1 MSGFD
6 YSQLNPELRL
16 AGRLI
21 RMFNPTFTVRRMKAM
36 KRLCRFLHG
45 RHGKKLNYE
54 QFRIGRTDG
63 SKLRL
68 CLYTPLAP
76 KENVPGIL
84 WIHGGGYAIGA
95 PEQDEMFIRRFVDE
109 SGAVVVSPDY
119 TLSVDKPY
127 PAALDDCYAALLWLR
142 DNGERYGMRCDQIFV
157 GGDSAGGGL
166 TAALSLYAREKG
178 EVSIAFQMPLYP
190 MLDDRPTESSWSN
203 CAPVWNTKS
212 NENGWKLYLGDL
224 YGAVNV
230 PAYAAPARAA
240 DYAGLP
246 PTCSFVG
253 SVEPF
258 RDEAVAYIE
267 NLRTAEVPAEFKIFD
282 GCFHAFDLVCG
293 KSKVAEEATA
303 FLMENYRYAVDNYHV
318 AQPQESG
325 FQALCTKKDVT
336 PETP

>member
-1 MSGFD
+1 M
-6 YSQLNPELRL
+6 L
-16 AGRLI
+16 
-21 RMFNPTFTVRRMKAM
+21 NPTFTVRRMRAM
-36 KRLCRFLHG
+36 RKLCRFLHG
-45 RHGKKLNYE
+45 RHGRKLNYE
-54 QFRIGRTDG
+54 QFSIDRADG

-68 CLYTPLAP
+68 CLYTPLSP
-76 KENVPGIL
+76 KKNVPGIL

-95 PEQDEMFIRRFVDE
+95 PEQDEMFIQRFVDE

-142 DNGERYGMRCDQIFV
+142 DNGKRYGMRSDQIFV

-178 EVSIAFQMPLYP
+178 EVGIAFQMPLYP
-190 MLDDRPTESSWSN
+190 MLDDRPTDSSRDNS
-203 CAPVWNTKS
+203 APVWDTKS

-224 YGAVNV
+224 YGTADVSAYAV
-230 PAYAAPARAA
+230 PARTV
-240 DYAGLP
+240 DYSGLP

-258 RDEAVAYIE
+258 RDETAAYIE
-267 NLRTAEVPAEFKIFD
+267 NLRKAGVSAEFRIFD

-293 KSKVAEEATA
+293 RSKVAEEATT
-303 FLMENYRYAVDNYHV
+303 FLMDNYRYAVENYY
-318 AQPQESG
+318 ATQP
-325 FQALCTKKDVT
+325 KDSA
-336 PETP
+336 

>member
-1 MSGFD
+1 MSKFD
-6 YSQLNPELRL
+6 YSQLNSELRL

-21 RMFNPTFTVRRMKAM
+21 RMVNPVFTVRRLIAM
-36 KRLCRFLHG
+36 KRLCRFLRG

-54 QFRIGRTDG
+54 QFHIDRADG

-95 PEQDEMFIRRFVDE
+95 PEQDEMFIRRFIDE

-127 PAALDDCYAALLWLR
+127 PAALNDCYATLLWLR
-142 DNGERYGMRCDQIFV
+142 NNGERFGMRSDQIFI
-157 GGDSAGGGL
+157 GGGSAGGGL
-166 TAALSLYAREKG
+166 TAALSLRARDKG
-178 EVSIAFQMPLYP
+178 EVNIAFQMPLYP
-190 MLDDRPTESSWSN
+190 MLDDRPTESSRN
-203 CAPVWNTKS
+203 NRAPVWNTKS
-212 NENGWKLYLGDL
+212 NENGWKLYLGSL
-224 YGAVNV
+224 YGAEDV
-230 PAYAAPARAA
+230 PAYAAPARAT
-240 DYAGLP
+240 DYSGLP

-258 RDEAVAYIE
+258 CDETTAYIE
-267 NLRTAEVPAEFKIFD
+267 CLRKAGVSVGFKIFD

-303 FLMENYRYAVDNYHV
+303 FLLDNFKYATKHCF
-318 AQPQESG
+318 AEQPRKPANKS
-325 FQALCTKKDVT
+325 QALFSSF
-336 PETP
+336 PN